1 MGRFTVIGLGKFGRE
16 VARNLYA
23 KGHEVVGID
32 NDPERVQDLRDDT
45 TQAIVADCTE
55 ADTLKSLGID
65 NSEAVVVSLGE
76 KMDATVLVTLYL
88 REMGVRR
95 IVTKAV
101 SPDHGKVLRLVG
113 ATEVVLPERDTALR
127 VASALGTHGVLEY
140 LPLGPGFSLIELA
153 APGRFVG
160 RTLGELEIR
169 RRFHV
174 LVVAVKNGDRLD
186 LVPGAGY
193 RIQEGDLLML
203 IGSDQDLALV
213 TPDTG

>member
-1 MGRFTVIGLGKFGRE
+1 
-16 VARNLYA
+16 
-23 KGHEVVGID
+23 
-32 NDPERVQDLRDDT
+32 
-45 TQAIVADCTE
+45 
-55 ADTLKSLGID
+55 
-65 NSEAVVVSLGE
+65 
-76 KMDATVLVTLYL
+76 MDASVLVTLYL

-95 IVTKAV
+95 IITKAV

-153 APGRFVG
+153 APERFVG
-160 RTLGELEIR
+160 KTLAELEIR
-169 RRFHV
+169 RQFHV

-193 RIQEGDLLML
+193 RIQKGDLLML

-213 TPDTG
+213 TPDAR

>member
-1 MGRFTVIGLGKFGRE
+1 
-16 VARNLYA
+16 VASDLHA

-32 NDPERVQDLRDDT
+32 NDPERVQDLRDHT

-55 ADTLKSLGID
+55 SDTLKALGIE

-76 KMDATVLVTLYL
+76 RMDASVLVTLYL
-88 REMGVRR
+88 REMGIRR

-140 LPLGPGFSLIELA
+140 LPLGPGFSLVELA
-153 APGRFVG
+153 APESFVG
-160 RTLGELEIR
+160 RTLGELEVR

-193 RIQEGDLLML
+193 RIQEGDLLMV

-213 TPDTG
+213 TRDAG